1 MKRSVYTTSG
11 LLAVL
16 CSTTLVA
23 QQADRTAV
31 RQMIGQPCE
40 SIPSTSEVRP
50 VEDIARGGG
59 DVVWSED
66 FSNGF
71 AGSNP
76 SGAWTADGESG
87 DIWRVNSN
95 APRGA
100 YTQNAERIQSTTF
113 ANGFA
118 KFASDSANCTWSG
131 STPTALDP
139 DLFIAWDGSFV
150 SPIIDLSATPLVELE
165 FQQRSR
171 YCCGDSP
178 FFLEISTDG
187 GETWPT
193 VILAN
198 EGLPFNQG
206 APGTN
211 TPPTTTETRTFNI
224 AGAIAEDPSNV
235 RFRFHHNGD
244 ANSSHYFW
252 QIDDIKISTLPDY
265 EMVMNYAYTS
275 TTGTG
280 EEYGRIP
287 SSQLPATMNVG
298 AELYNYGGQEQTNVV
313 LTCSVTN
320 EDDVEVF
327 TSEAMVGTIASGDSV
342 VTDEDALLPVG
353 LPIGKYTATFT
364 WTSDQVDQDLNPANN
379 SRVRT
384 FEVTEFVYSL
394 DNIGGHP
401 SGTQSTQQVGSGS
414 FADNSE
420 NVKLMNMYFIN
431 STMIA
436 TGIQLGLGSNSDPGS
451 SIIVSLLDTADVLAT
466 PSVVNEPLAESDPH
480 LLTQS
485 EITAGVVNI
494 PFFEA
499 YELTP
504 GAYYAVASLYSD
516 GDAAVYI
523 LDDTTVPQ
531 PGLASALWIPFD
543 PPNNQ
548 NFYGGNGTAWAVRLV
563 SSPTIGIAERSDL
576 EGVTLFPNPTSG
588 ELRITTTSNENYTVE
603 VLNVLGERVMADR
616 FFGNTAMDLS
626 GVAKGVYSV
635 RVSNGTS
642 TTVERVTLN

>member
-1 MKRSVYTTSG
+1 MKRIVYPAFGILASLTST
-11 LLAVL
+11 V
-16 CSTTLVA
+16 LVA
-23 QQADRTAV
+23 QQADRVAT
-31 RQMIGQPCE
+31 RDRSSRICE
-40 SIPSTSEVRP
+40 SIPPQSGFRP
-50 VEDIARGGG
+50 VAEISRGGG

-71 AGSNP
+71 AGANP

-87 DIWRVNSN
+87 NIWRVNAN

-118 KFASDSANCTWSG
+118 KFASDSANSSWSG
-131 STPTALDP
+131 STPTALNP
-139 DLFIAWDGSFV
+139 DQFIAWDGSFV
-150 SPIIDLSATPLVELE
+150 SPIIDLSATPQVELE
-165 FQQRSR
+165 YQQRSR

-178 FFLEISTDG
+178 FFLEISSDG
-187 GETWPT
+187 GATWPT
-193 VILAN
+193 VLVAN
-198 EGLPFNQG
+198 EGLPENQG

-224 AGAIAEDPSNV
+224 AGAIAADPSNV

-252 QIDDIKISTLPDY
+252 QIDDIKISSLPDY

-275 TTGTG
+275 TTGSG

-298 AELYNYGGQEQTNVV
+298 AELYNFGGQEQTNVV
-313 LTCSVTN
+313 VTCSVTD
-320 EDDVEVF
+320 EDDIVVF
-327 TSEAMVGTIASGDSV
+327 TDEAVVGTIASGDSI
-342 VTDEDALLPVG
+342 VTDRDVTLPALPV
-353 LPIGKYTATFT
+353 GKYTATFT
-364 WTSDQVDQDLNPANN
+364 WTSDQFDLDLNPANN

-394 DNIGGHP
+394 DNLGGHP
-401 SGTQSTQQVGSGS
+401 SGTQTSTQVGSGS
-414 FADNSE
+414 FADNTE
-420 NVKLMNMYFIN
+420 NVKLLNMYFIN
-431 STMIA
+431 STMTV
-436 TGIQLGLGSNSDPGS
+436 TGIQLGIGSLSDPGS

-466 PSVVNEPLAESDPH
+466 PSVVNEPLAESEPH

-485 EITAGVVNI
+485 EIVAGVVNI

-516 GDAAVYI
+516 GDNAVYI
-523 LDDTTVPQ
+523 VDDTTVPQ

-543 PPNNQ
+543 PPANQ

-563 SSPTIGIAERSDL
+563 SSPTIGMQENTDL
-576 EGVTLFPNPTSG
+576 QGVSVFPNPTNG
-588 ELRITTTSNENYTVE
+588 EFRITTTRNENFTAE
-603 VLNVLGERVMADR
+603 VLNVLGERVTSAR
-616 FFGNTAMDLS
+616 FFGNTTIDLS

-635 RVSNGTS
+635 RISNGTS